1 MGMMW
6 FTDKTRR
13 TMAMN
18 RVQFQRGLSM
28 AEFVEGYGSEDKCE
42 AALIAS
48 RWPRGF
54 ACPVCGSSAHGSFVR
69 ERRRYW
75 QCTSCRHQCSAIS
88 GTIFE
93 STKLPLMRWFLAMHL
108 LTQSKNNVSALELK
122 RHLGVC
128 YKTAW
133 LMKHKLM
140 EVMRVRED
148 SRQLDGRVEID
159 DAYLGGELSGGKRGR
174 GSENKAPFIAAV
186 QTSPDGHALYACF
199 ARQPFTTEA
208 VAIWAA
214 KSLATS
220 AHVVSDG
227 LRCFR
232 GVKFIGADHQ
242 PTVTGNARAGAK
254 LPQFKAVNTLLS
266 NLKTALAGTY
276 HAFDFAKY
284 AHRYLAEAQY
294 RFNRRFNLASILAR
308 LVRAACLTS
317 PRPAPIIRR
326 AEECR

>member
-1 MGMMW
+1 
-6 FTDKTRR
+6 
-13 TMAMN
+13 MAMN
-18 RVQFQRGLSM
+18 RVQFQPGLSM
-28 AEFVEGYGSEDKCE
+28 TEFLDRYGSEDKCE
-42 AALIAS
+42 AALVAA
-48 RWPRGF
+48 RWPQGF
-54 ACPVCGSSAHGSFVR
+54 ACPACGSGVHGVFVR
-69 ERRRYW
+69 DGRRYW
-75 QCTSCRHQCSAIS
+75 QCGPCRRQCSVIS

-93 STKLPLMRWFLAMHL
+93 ATKLPLMRWFVAMHF

-140 EVMRVRED
+140 EVMRQRED
-148 SRQLDGRVEID
+148 SRVLDGRVEID
-159 DAYLGGELSGGKRGR
+159 DAYLGGERAGGKRGR
-174 GSENKAPFIAAV
+174 GSENKIPFIAAV
-186 QTSPDGHALYACF
+186 QTTPDGHPLYACF
-199 ARQPFTTEA
+199 AKQPFTTEA

-220 AHVVSDG
+220 AQVVSDG
-227 LRCFR
+227 LWCFR
-232 GVKFIGADHQ
+232 AVTIIGADHK
-242 PTVTGNARAGAK
+242 PTVTGGDKASTK
-254 LPQFKAVNTLLS
+254 LPQFKAINTLLG
-266 NLKTALAGTY
+266 NLKTALNGTY

-308 LVRAACLTS
+308 LLRAASLTP
-317 PRPAPIIRR
+317 PRPASLIRM